1 MASVSVSYNSR
12 QLEGAMSAVK
22 RGSGLLLISP
32 KPYTKTGNAAT
43 AFVVKQGRL
52 SQSQIKSL
60 CATAITQNGLFP
72 IGTNQYYHVSADKT
86 NANGSMRTGILS
98 MSMIQ
103 FNNIILNN
111 IYTALW
117 TTAQDT
123 KHIYYTN
130 DLGLTKRQVGATS
143 RLGNGFYFK
152 AGYYDGGK
160 AILNGDYA
168 IFSVNP
174 SNAGEKKAIGNVNQ
188 IRNYLSSAMSADATA
203 ARAKNFM
210 MVKLIKDDAT
220 QYNYKLCAGGLSHGV
235 SLAQIQSWLNDND
248 SSSGNSEE
256 PDGGSNYGGIS
267 LDGNYSSAYDT
278 VSVLAA

>member
-1 MASVSVSYNSR
+1 M
-12 QLEGAMSAVK
+12 
-22 RGSGLLLISP
+22 
-32 KPYTKTGNAAT
+32 
-43 AFVVKQGRL
+43 VKQGRL

-117 TTAQDT
+117 TTARDT

-188 IRNYLSSAMSADATA
+188 IRNYLSSAMSADTTA

-235 SLAQIQSWLNDND
+235 SLAQIQSWLMIMIHLLVIQKNQM
-248 SSSGNSEE
+248 
-256 PDGGSNYGGIS
+256 
-267 LDGNYSSAYDT
+267 A
-278 VSVLAA
+278 VLIMAALV

>member
-1 MASVSVSYNSR
+1 MASVSVNYNSR

-117 TTAQDT
+117 TTARDT

-256 PDGGSNYGGIS
+256 PDGGRPP
-267 LDGNYSSAYDT
+267 
-278 VSVLAA
+278 